1 MQRKILLSLFSVLL
15 VVAAAVSMV
24 SRVSAVNA
32 SRLRNQAL
40 AILRADDRGIG
51 GTSKTKSGGK
61 PAFLT
66 TS

>member
-32 SRLRNQAL
+32 SRLRNQAPAL
-40 AILRADDRGIG
+40 SQVTSGIEG
-51 GTSKTKSGGK
+51 SWQG
-61 PAFLT
+61 LIHVLL
-66 TS
+66 